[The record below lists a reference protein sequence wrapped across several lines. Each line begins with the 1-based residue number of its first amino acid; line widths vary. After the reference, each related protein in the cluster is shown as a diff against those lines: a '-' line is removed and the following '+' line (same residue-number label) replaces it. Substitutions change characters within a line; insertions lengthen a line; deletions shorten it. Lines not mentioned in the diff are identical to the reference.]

1 MSMPDSWNAIF
12 QNCWYVG
19 NNFNCIMYGVELV
32 LYFFTVKHVV
42 DSRTRRRQQK
52 GKADAAAEP
61 ASIRAILYLST
72 GLLCMITIYLF
83 AQNFFGE
90 EMWIIN
96 EGYTGGSGQYY
107 ASHAAV
113 WYQTMGSASSVVMNW
128 MSDGYLVRGLPSLKL
143 EASALSPQFC
153 LRALIDIGYPSC
165 QIYRTY
171 VIWDGKI
178 FVIIVPAILYIGTV
192 VLGILTCYYSG
203 RPGGDFF
210 VGIAPHIALAYST
223 VGIAMNVICSSL
235 ICGYIVYHTHR
246 FIKLVGRR
254 DDNDNRR
261 RFNHVL
267 EIIVEAMLPYT
278 LSGAAYVTL
287 LGLNSPV
294 AILFLSLYVMFTCL
308 SPQIIM
314 LRVVLGREWR
324 NELTLTGEP
333 ISDLNFAKGSIVKS
347 QVDTGAFTIEAIALP
362 DLARGGDTSRSLS
375 VTHVRCSVEFK

>member
-1 MSMPDSWNAIF
+1 MSDSWDNIF

-19 NNFNCIMYGVELV
+19 NNFNCVLYGVELV
-32 LYFFTVKHVV
+32 LYLITVKYVL
-42 DSRTRRRQQK
+42 DARRRRRLQQK
-52 GKADAAAEP
+52 GMADVTAYL
-61 ASIRAILYLST
+61 ASIRAILFLST

-96 EGYTGGSGQYY
+96 AGYPGGSGQYY
-107 ASHAAV
+107 ADHAAV

-128 MSDGYLVRGLPSLKL
+128 MSDGYLVRSGL
-143 EASALSPQFC
+143 ASALSPQFPFW
-153 LRALIDIGYPSC
+153 ALTDLGYPFC

-171 VIWDGKI
+171 VIWSRNI
-178 FVIIVPAILYIGTV
+178 FVIIVPALLYVGTV

-235 ICGYIVYHTHR
+235 ICGFIVYHTHR
-246 FIKLVGRR
+246 SNKILGRHCQW
-254 DDNDNRR
+254 DNENGRV
-261 RFNHVL
+261 FSHVL
-267 EIIVEAMLPYT
+267 EIIMEAMLPYT
-278 LSGAAYVTL
+278 LFGVAYVTL

-294 AILFLSLYVMFTCL
+294 AILFLSLYIMFTCL

-324 NELTLTGEP
+324 NERTLTGNTGEP
-333 ISDLNFAKGSIVKS
+333 VSVLKFADNSKS
-347 QVDTGAFTIEAIALP
+347 QVETGMFREAIEIPELP
-362 DLARGGDTSRSLS
+362 THENGSGSLS
-375 VTHVRCSVEFK
+375 VINISNYK

>member
-1 MSMPDSWNAIF
+1 MSMSYSWNAIF
-12 QNCWYVG
+12 QNCWYIG
-19 NNFNCIMYGVELV
+19 NNFNAILYGVELI
-32 LYFFTVKHVV
+32 LYFFTVKYIM
-42 DSRTRRRQQK
+42 DARMRRRQQK
-52 GKADAAAEP
+52 GKGDATKEP

-128 MSDGYLVRGLPSLKL
+128 MSDAYL
-143 EASALSPQFC
+143 
-153 LRALIDIGYPSC
+153 
-165 QIYRTY
+165 IYRLF
-171 VIWDGKI
+171 VVWDRNI
-178 FVIIVPAILYIGTV
+178 FVIVLPAILYVGTV

-235 ICGYIVYHTHR
+235 ICGYIIHYIHMSNR
-246 FIKLVGRR
+246 ALRR
-254 DDNDNRR
+254 EDNDHPHVVNR
-261 RFNHVL
+261 VL
-267 EIIVEAMLPYT
+267 EIIVESMLPYT
-278 LSGAAYVTL
+278 LFGATYVTL
-287 LGLNSPV
+287 LGLNNPV

-324 NELTLTGEP
+324 NEHTLAGDP
-333 ISDLNFAKGSIVKS
+333 LSDLEFAKASIMKS
-347 QVDTGAFTIEAIALP
+347 QIDTRMSGDPIELQNIPSNSSSIEA
-362 DLARGGDTSRSLS
+362 
-375 VTHVRCSVEFK
+375 K